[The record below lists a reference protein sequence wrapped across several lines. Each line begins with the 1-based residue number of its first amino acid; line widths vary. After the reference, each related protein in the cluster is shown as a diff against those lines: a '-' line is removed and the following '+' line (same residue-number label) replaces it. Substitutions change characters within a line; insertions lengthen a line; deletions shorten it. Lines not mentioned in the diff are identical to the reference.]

1 MVQKTSRYARQ
12 PGQGGS
18 VRVSLD
24 ETRFI
29 APRTI
34 PKYSVQDWELFKV
47 FDGKTELS
55 ESEDE
60 VAFEMSGSA
69 ELDEGLTHAT
79 MLLAH

>member
-18 VRVSLD
+18 VRVSFD

-60 VAFEMSGSA
+60 
-69 ELDEGLTHAT
+69 GLTHAT